1 MIVRLREGTMEFD
14 LGSRFVEV
22 EVRRSTKAQYPRLEV
37 HLHRGVRV
45 TLPAAAPATEAEKL
59 VRSKTEWLLRHLAK
73 FDRLRSVVP
82 DRRLISGENLP
93 LLDGTVTLEV
103 TSGPARV
110 ERRDGTLA
118 VSLPSPTERGVRFAL
133 EDWYAAQAEDEI
145 ARRAEELATRHGIKI
160 RGVRISRAQTRWGSC
175 SSTGRI
181 RINWR
186 LMLAP
191 SSIVEYLIAHEL
203 AHVAHKNHSPA
214 FWSRVAELHAPYAE
228 SERWLRKNGAGLVL

>member
-1 MIVRLREGTMEFD
+1 MEVE
-14 LGSRFVEV
+14 LHGRHLAVEV
-22 EVRRSTKAQYPRLEV
+22 KRSARARWARLEI

-45 TLPAAAPATEAEKL
+45 VLPAAAPAADAEKL
-59 VRSKTEWLLRHLAK
+59 LRSKSAWLLRQVAR
-73 FDRLRSVVP
+73 FDRLRKIVP
-82 DRRLISGENLP
+82 DRRYVSGERLP
-93 LLDGTVTLEV
+93 YLDETLTLEV
-103 TSGPARV
+103 GTGPPRV
-110 ERRDGTLA
+110 ERRGERLVVAARSVRRA
-118 VSLPSPTERGVRFAL
+118 VQEWYFAQ
-133 EDWYAAQAEDEI
+133 AQAEVS
-145 ARRAEELATRHGIKI
+145 RRVAEAAGRHGVAI

-181 RINWR
+181 NINWR

-214 FWSRVAELHAPYAE
+214 FWSRVAELHPAYAE

>member
-1 MIVRLREGTMEFD
+1 MEVE
-14 LGSRFVEV
+14 LHGRHLAVEV
-22 EVRRSTKAQYPRLEV
+22 KRSARARWARLEI

-45 TLPAAAPATEAEKL
+45 VLPAAAPAADAEKL
-59 VRSKTEWLLRHLAK
+59 LRSKSAWLLRQVAR
-73 FDRLRSVVP
+73 FDRLRKIVP
-82 DRRLISGENLP
+82 DRRYVSGERLP
-93 LLDGTVTLEV
+93 YLDETLTLEV
-103 TSGPARV
+103 GTGPPRV
-110 ERRDGTLA
+110 ERRGERLVVAARSVRRA
-118 VSLPSPTERGVRFAL
+118 VQEWYFAQ
-133 EDWYAAQAEDEI
+133 AQAEVS
-145 ARRAEELATRHGIKI
+145 RRVAEAAGRHGVAI